1 MKQITIIGLGAGEAD
16 QMSFGVYKQLRQA
29 EYVYLRTKEHPA
41 VSMFEEEDIPFQS
54 FDHIY
59 ETHDQFGEVYAQ
71 IVEELLAAGE
81 KAFIYAVPGHPL
93 VAEETVQRLI
103 EEEKKGT
110 VQLHIQG
117 GQSFLDP
124 AFSALRIDPNDGFQ
138 LLDATSLVP
147 EQLMVTQ
154 HVIISQ
160 VYDQMS
166 ASNTKLTLME
176 KYPDDYMVTLV
187 TAAGTSLEQL
197 ETFPLFELD
206 RRASLSNL
214 TALYVPPVKEEA
226 LLYREFGKL
235 KEIIGTLREP
245 GGCPW
250 DQKQTHDSL
259 KRYLIEEAYEV
270 IDAVDE
276 KDDEH
281 LQEELGDVLL
291 QVMLHARIAEEEG
304 FFSIEDIIGTLNEKM
319 VRRHPHVFGDIEA
332 ETSEEVNR
340 NWEEIKKAERAGAG
354 KETDSLD
361 VPVSFPSLIRAAELQ
376 KQAAKQGMPV
386 KEEPLLWE
394 VFETELQE
402 WKAALQG
409 TDKEKQKEAFG
420 SVLFVLVTIAGRYKL
435 HPEESLH
442 TANRHFEKQY
452 KAKNGQ

>member
-1 MKQITIIGLGAGEAD
+1 MKYITIIGLGAGEAD
-16 QMSFGVYKQLRQA
+16 QMSFGVYKQLRGA
-29 EYVYLRTKEHPA
+29 EHIYLRTKEHPA
-41 VSMFEEEDIPFQS
+41 VAMLEEEGIAFQS

-59 ETHDQFGEVYAQ
+59 EANNQFGNVYAE
-71 IVEELLAAGE
+71 IVEKLLE
-81 KAFIYAVPGHPL
+81 VEEEAFIYAVPGHPL

-110 VQLHIQG
+110 IQLRIQG

-124 AFSALRIDPNDGFQ
+124 AFSALRVDPNDGFQ
-138 LLDATSLVP
+138 LLDATALVP
-147 EQLMVTQ
+147 EQLMLTQ
-154 HVIISQ
+154 HILISQ

-176 KYPDDYMVTLV
+176 KYPDDYEVTLV
-187 TAAGTSLEQL
+187 TAAGTSEEKLES
-197 ETFPLFELD
+197 FPLFELD
-206 RRASLSNL
+206 RRAGLSNL

-235 KEIIGTLREP
+235 KEIISILRGP

-250 DQKQTHDSL
+250 DQKQTHASL

-276 KDDEH
+276 EDDEH

-304 FFSIEDIIGTLNEKM
+304 FFSIEDIVGTLNEKM
-319 VRRHPHVFGDIEA
+319 IRRHPHVFGDIQA

-340 NWEEIKKAERAGAG
+340 NWEKIKQAERAGSDR
-354 KETDSLD
+354 ETDNLD
-361 VPVSFPSLIRAAELQ
+361 VPASFPALMRTAELQ
-376 KQAAKQGMPV
+376 KQAAKHGRPL

-394 VFETELQE
+394 MVEAELQE
-402 WKAALQG
+402 WKEALQG
-409 TDKEKQKEAFG
+409 TDKEQQKEAFG
-420 SVLFVLVTIAGRYKL
+420 SVLFVLVNIANHHKL

-442 TANRHFEKQY
+442 TANRKFEQRY
-452 KAKNGQ
+452 GTENGK